1 MKNSERSNVNSSSLS
16 SGNHTLKQTEDEN
29 LTALQRLRDFV
40 NNEDSPIYQFAQV
53 DLPGH
58 YCAEADKKG
67 DAMEWAFLEDPPM
80 STKTAT
86 SFVDS
91 GFHDESWYVLDQ
103 AAVTTPPSPSFIY
116 ADKHKLD
123 TPVRPTRTDVTVDT
137 RSLDTFIKA
146 SAAYIIPIA
155 SLLLNLAAYLNKD
168 DIKPYEILGLIVFAN
183 IYILYY
189 HLQGL
194 ELKDT
199 ALETRRKYK
208 ICERFPAIGASCDAI
223 GETIMGIYGQLS
235 GTAKYTTKMKM
246 SGTFTGYAGPN
257 NELFYRYRSLDITCD
272 TTGEREAIA
281 GAIEHHIKK
290 HGSKVCGTE
299 CLHLTPQGGPWNGYL
314 AIGPVESF
322 DHEAYCG
329 PKLSFKHCD

>member
-1 MKNSERSNVNSSSLS
+1 MTSSLTKFLVLMS
-16 SGNHTLKQTEDEN
+16 LPT
-29 LTALQRLRDFV
+29 F
-40 NNEDSPIYQFAQV
+40 IYS
-53 DLPGH
+53 
-58 YCAEADKKG
+58 
-67 DAMEWAFLEDPPM
+67 M
-80 STKTAT
+80 STSEGTEPLLMA
-86 SFVDS
+86 D
-91 GFHDESWYVLDQ
+91 
-103 AAVTTPPSPSFIY
+103 AAMPE
-116 ADKHKLD
+116 DM
-123 TPVRPTRTDVTVDT
+123 
-137 RSLDTFIKA
+137 
-146 SAAYIIPIA
+146 
-155 SLLLNLAAYLNKD
+155 
-168 DIKPYEILGLIVFAN
+168 EQ
-183 IYILYY
+183 Y

-208 ICERFPAIGASCDAI
+208 ICERFPAVGASCDAI
-223 GETIMGIYGQLS
+223 GETIMGIYGQLG

-257 NELFYRYRSLDITCD
+257 NELFYRYRSLDIMCD

-314 AIGPVESF
+314 AIGPAESF